1 MEIRNARAED
11 GASILELLKKN
22 QLPLQGVEKHLQ
34 DFIVISEDRHL
45 IGCAGLEIYGM
56 VALLRSVAIRE
67 DRRRQGLGKSIIK
80 EIFNLARKR
89 EIKELFLLTTTAP
102 DFFNKMGF
110 KRIERAKAD
119 SSIQQ
124 TEEFSRLC
132 PCSAIVMV
140 KELQ

>member
-1 MEIRNARAED
+1 MEVRNARAED
-11 GASILELLKKN
+11 LESILELLKKN
-22 QLPLQGVEKHLQ
+22 QLLLQGVEKHLQ

-67 DRRRQGLGKSIIK
+67 DRRRQGLGKSIIE
-80 EIFNLARKR
+80 EIFNMARKR

-110 KRIERAKAD
+110 KRIERAKAHPM
-119 SSIQQ
+119 IQQ

-140 KELQ
+140 RELQ